1 MKTTEDKVLEYLT
14 NSKKTVTGRQLSK
27 HLILSESAVTRALN
41 NLVERGI
48 VEKIPKSMTFKLKE

>member
-14 NSKKTVTGRQLSK
+14 HSKKPVTVKQLSK
-27 HLILSESAVTRALN
+27 QFILSESAVTRTLT
-41 NLVERGI
+41 NLVERGV